1 MTCLLVSVAV
11 QLVDGYI
18 FGEVFS
24 ARYAEWLCLPRHSAK
39 RLRHAHRGQVV
50 EEPSQRSRRKPEECK
65 YVFTP
70 PLRSGQGAYV
80 SLNSA

>member
-24 ARYAEWLCLPRHSAK
+24 ARYAELLYLPRHSAQ
-39 RLRHAHRGQVV
+39 RLRRAHRGQVV
-50 EEPSQRSRRKPEECK
+50 VEPSQRPRRKPEKWK
-65 YVFTP
+65 YISTP
-70 PLRSGQGAYV
+70 PLSSGQGTYV